1 MHNYNQIQ
9 YINKLIHM
17 TCCLLGINVPYVYY
31 FQNENNEFKLYD
43 HKLNLISY
51 EKRDMNYIVK
61 QVKFIPKEYTIYI
74 NKNILTDEIKT
85 YILIIMQCR
94 AIYQLKQIIYYSR
107 NMSIDIPEFLA
118 KKWLY
123 SFNVHSIYNDRTY
136 MNDLEIDQN
145 AFCYILIKILLNIS
159 LHFDTLE
166 ENLRS
171 LKSRTDILYN
181 EYNIYRVWKCA
192 EQYGIKPKYIPK
204 LE

>member
-1 MHNYNQIQ
+1 
-9 YINKLIHM
+9 M